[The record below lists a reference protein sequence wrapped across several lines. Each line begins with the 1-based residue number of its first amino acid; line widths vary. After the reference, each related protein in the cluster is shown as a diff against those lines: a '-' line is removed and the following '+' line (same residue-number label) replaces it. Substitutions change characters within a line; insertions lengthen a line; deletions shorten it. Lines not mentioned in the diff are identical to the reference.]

1 MSNEFI
7 YKIVV
12 AIEFLKGDMEYVL
25 WEPLM
30 YGQMLDNKVDLH
42 KLFFDTP
49 DFITTP
55 PLEVNIYLYHN
66 PQVKEISQGINGES
80 VVRQLLVGKR
90 ICLLQTF

>member
-1 MSNEFI
+1 MSNNFI

-12 AIEFLKGDMEYVL
+12 CLEFLNGDMEYVI

-30 YGQMLDNKVDLH
+30 YGQMLDNNVDLH

-66 PQVKEISQGINGES
+66 PQVKEISQGMNGES
-80 VVRQLLVGKR
+80 VVRQLLIGKR
-90 ICLLQTF
+90 ICLLKTF